1 MRVGIAGLG
10 KMGSALAENLIS
22 RGYQVR
28 VWDRSSDRAEPLVAL
43 GADPAASPEDLVKGV
58 DAVLVMLWDDAAAK
72 EISLARIIP
81 AASPPTIVIEMST
94 LSPLMYQTLGQ
105 AADRKGLEFLAC
117 PVLGS
122 VDLAR
127 SGKVIV
133 LASGPEKTFEHAREL
148 LASLGSTVTYV
159 GPTGASGFLK
169 LANNALLGIVAESL
183 RELLKL
189 CERAGIDEG
198 LAVDSLTGAFGRI
211 AASKV
216 QQLHDRDTR
225 PRFSLGALYK
235 DLLLARE
242 AAAAVDVPLPLLET
256 VIPSVQ
262 LGIDEGLSERDYISL
277 VFSEGGLTHRQ
288 QEVAGPR

>member
-10 KMGSALAENLIS
+10 KMGSAFAENLIT

-28 VWDRSSDRAEPLVAL
+28 VWDRSSDRTKPLVAL
-43 GADPAASPEDLVKGV
+43 GAEPAPTPEALVIGM
-58 DAVLVMLWDDAAAK
+58 DAVVVMLWDDLAAK

-81 AASPPTIVIEMST
+81 AASAPTIVIETST

-105 AADRKGLEFLAC
+105 AAERKGLDFLAC

-127 SGKVIV
+127 GGKLIV
-133 LASGPEKTFEHAREL
+133 LASGPEETFQRAREL
-148 LASLGSTVTYV
+148 LESLGSTVTYV

-169 LANNALLGIVAESL
+169 LANNALIGIVAESL

-189 CERAGIDEG
+189 CERGGIDEG

-216 QQLHDRDTR
+216 WQLHEHDTR
-225 PRFSLGALYK
+225 PRFSLGALQK
-235 DLLLARE
+235 DLLLARD
-242 AAAAVDVPLPLLET
+242 AGASVDVPLPLLET

-262 LGIDEGLSERDYISL
+262 QGIDEGLSERDYISL
-277 VFSEGGLTHRQ
+277 VFSEDGRKQGS
-288 QEVAGPR
+288 